1 MLGEEKDLYKGAK
14 AKMGQ
19 GLWEKNTNSHI

>member
-1 MLGEEKDLYKGAK
+1 LLGEEKDLYQGAK

-19 GLWEKNTNSHI
+19 ELWEKNTNSHI